1 MKYTQLLAILGLS
14 ELNLKAGFFGGK
26 AFVAM
31 TEEQLDLIEE
41 ALKEKDTSAMET
53 ELKELREQ
61 DASHRVEMGN
71 IENAVTAAMKLNSLE
86 ANSTSES
93 IELLGTTCKAYGEKK
108 TLHTLALHNGEE
120 SNLEQDVLI
129 DGYLDPTDE
138 HNKLLNSI

>member
-53 ELKELREQ
+53 ELEALREQ
-61 DASHRVEMGN
+61 DASQRVEMGN
-71 IENAVTAAMKLNSLE
+71 IENAVSTAMKLNSLE
-86 ANSTSES
+86 ANSTAES

-108 TLHTLALHNGEE
+108 TLHTLAQHNGEE
-120 SNLEQDVLI
+120 LDLEEDALV
-129 DGYLDPTDE
+129 DGYLDPKDE